1 MPWNT
6 ADIPDQTGRT
16 IVVTGANSGLG
27 LVTATALAAAGARV
41 VCACR
46 DVAKG
51 HAAVAGKPG
60 ELEVRPLDLADLSSV
75 RTFADGVGH
84 AVDVLINNA
93 GLMAVP
99 HRRTADGFEM
109 QFGTNHLGHFALT
122 GLLLPRVTDRV
133 VTLSS
138 FMHRIGRIRLDNL
151 NGERGYQRWL
161 AYGQSKLANLMFA
174 YELQHRLVA
183 AGSPVRSM
191 AAHPGYASTNLQS
204 RTESIQDRLMGLGNL
219 VFAQSAEMGALP
231 TLFAATVPDLPG
243 GSFIGPGGPGEMRGH
258 PRPVGSSGASHDH
271 EVQQR
276 LWEESERLTGIRFE
290 PATLG

>member
-75 RTFADGVGH
+75 RTFADGMDH

-151 NGERGYQRWL
+151 NGERGYQRW
-161 AYGQSKLANLMFA
+161 
-174 YELQHRLVA
+174 
-183 AGSPVRSM
+183 
-191 AAHPGYASTNLQS
+191 
-204 RTESIQDRLMGLGNL
+204 
-219 VFAQSAEMGALP
+219 
-231 TLFAATVPDLPG
+231 
-243 GSFIGPGGPGEMRGH
+243 
-258 PRPVGSSGASHDH
+258 
-271 EVQQR
+271 
-276 LWEESERLTGIRFE
+276 
-290 PATLG
+290 